1 MGEQEDGGGKVRRA
15 ELRLLVERTVK
26 LAFAQLRLDRTSDSG
41 RVEEIIRRAD
51 RGEFDAAI
59 DAHGPPAQPPR
70 RPRRF
75 DEQGEFS
82 EEAWQRKQQE

>member
-1 MGEQEDGGGKVRRA
+1 MGEPEDGDDKVRRA
-15 ELRLLVERTVK
+15 ELRLLVERTVE
-26 LAFAQLRLDRTSDSG
+26 LAFAQLRLDRTSDTG
-41 RVEEIIRRAD
+41 RVEEIIRRAE

-59 DAHGPPAQPPR
+59 DAHSPPAQPAR

-82 EEAWQRKQQE
+82 GEAWQKKHRE

>member
-1 MGEQEDGGGKVRRA
+1 
-15 ELRLLVERTVK
+15 
-26 LAFAQLRLDRTSDSG
+26 
-41 RVEEIIRRAD
+41 VEEIIRRAD

>member
-1 MGEQEDGGGKVRRA
+1 MGEQEGGDGKVRRA

-41 RVEEIIRRAD
+41 QVEEIIRRAD

-59 DAHGPPAQPPR
+59 AAHSPPVQSSR

-82 EEAWQRKQQE
+82 KEAWQKKQQE

>member
-1 MGEQEDGGGKVRRA
+1 MGKQEGGDGRARRA

-41 RVEEIIRRAD
+41 RVEEIIRKAD

-82 EEAWQRKQQE
+82 KEVWQKKQQE